1 MNRSFRLVTC
11 LVALSCASV
20 LHAQMPPAPK
30 TVAVLVAMTP
40 KPGVDRAQVSGVLSD
55 EVRATVRLYLDGK
68 IREWFARSDG
78 NGVIFLINAKNIA
91 EAQALV
97 ESLPLPRAHL
107 VELQYTE
114 LSPLTPL
121 GRLLDPAAAK

>member
-1 MNRSFRLVTC
+1 MTC
-11 LVALSCASV
+11 AAALSCASV

-30 TVAVLVAMTP
+30 TVAVLVLMTP
-40 KPGVDRAQVSGVLSD
+40 KPGVERAQVSGIVSD
-55 EVRATVRLYLDGK
+55 EVRATLRLYLDGK

-78 NGVIFLINAKNIA
+78 NGVILIMDAKKNVA

-97 ESLPLPRAHL
+97 ESLPLARAHL
-107 VELQYTE
+107 VDLQGTE

-121 GRLLDPAAAK
+121 ARLLDPTTAK

>member
-1 MNRSFRLVTC
+1 MNRSVRLMTC
-11 LVALSCASV
+11 VVALSCASV
-20 LHAQMPPAPK
+20 LDAQTPPAPK
-30 TVAVLVAMTP
+30 TVAVLVVMTA
-40 KPGVDRAQVSGVLSD
+40 KRGVERPQVSGMLSD

-78 NGVIFLINAKNIA
+78 NGAIFIMDAKNVP

-97 ESLPLPRAHL
+97 EALPLARAHL
-107 VELQYTE
+107 VDLQYIE

-121 GRLLDPAAAK
+121 ARLLEPATAK

>member
-1 MNRSFRLVTC
+1 MNRSVRLMICV
-11 LVALSCASV
+11 VALSCASV
-20 LHAQMPPAPK
+20 LDAQMPAAPK
-30 TVAVLVAMTP
+30 TVAVLVVMTA
-40 KPGVDRAQVSGVLSD
+40 KPGVERPRVSGVVSD

-78 NGVIFLINAKNIA
+78 NGVIFIMDAKNVA

-97 ESLPLPRAHL
+97 EALPLPRAHL
-107 VELQYTE
+107 VDLQYTE

-121 GRLLDPAAAK
+121 ARLLEPTTAK